1 MTLFHP
7 QTVATC
13 QQQNSFAQF
22 AANNDKPFAKLLDHK
37 HYTTAQA
44 PPLHPIESKKTKYDH
59 LEWTFNILSSH
70 GRIWIGICSKTN
82 KYYSF
87 GYNGKRYSHDLFP
100 EGMYGGTPFK
110 DGDCVRLKLDCSGT
124 NNMKL
129 SLFHVDPNNINLGCK
144 KSDGASFS
152 IKKTSTYRLMVKVSK
167 TNNNNSKQMPQI
179 EMISFQTQQA
189 QKQQQ
194 TKTQTQQEQKQ
205 QQSQSKP
212 KRRKKKQRGKHK
224 GVKVLREENA
234 LLRVENQQL
243 LQQLNDVKK
252 QLTQLKRAQ
261 RLDTAQ
267 YLQWSSDQLVDWI
280 VSLEDGKYQQYEN
293 KFRTQFSKEG
303 VNGEAI
309 PHIDRVA
316 LNHWGIQNFMD
327 RANLDNA
334 IKRLVQQNKLQ
345 DNDVNDEGRKSYG
358 RSPYTPGTRTSQKLC
373 V

>member
-205 QQSQSKP
+205 QQSQSK
-212 KRRKKKQRGKHK
+212 Q
-224 GVKVLREENA
+224 
-234 LLRVENQQL
+234 
-243 LQQLNDVKK
+243 
-252 QLTQLKRAQ
+252 AQ

-345 DNDVNDEGRKSYG
+345 DNDVNDEG
-358 RSPYTPGTRTSQKLC
+358 
-373 V
+373 